1 MAGMH
6 ANLFFVAGLIDL
18 AITFNVVVVAN
29 ALVVE
34 PGVMT
39 GTEHIER
46 ETLVA
51 AGSTAME
58 HYKIDKTTHN
68 LTQS

>member
-6 ANLFFVAGLIDL
+6 ANLFFIAGLIDL
-18 AITFNVVVVAN
+18 AIPFNIVVITN
-29 ALVVE
+29 SLVVE

-51 AGSTAME
+51 AGSTAMD
-58 HYKIDKTTHN
+58 HNKINKSTHI
-68 LTQS
+68 LIL

>member
-6 ANLFFVAGLIDL
+6 ANLFFIAGLMDL
-18 AITFNVVVVAN
+18 TITFNVVMVAN

-51 AGSTAME
+51 AGSTAMD
-58 HYKIDKTTHN
+58 HNKINKSTHI
-68 LTQS
+68 LIL